1 MKKWHKR
8 TLAVLAVGSLGTL
21 AFALRPAW
29 FPDAA
34 TPATLPPAEQQRLD
48 EPCVLDYA
56 WDMKDSPGIT
66 VYRITGQED
75 AFSLLREAVWHIRL
89 AAEDGQVR
97 VTADAPVLRAAE
109 PFCRVETEYALRKE
123 GEATVRMPRGSLH
136 TVRTYELRCAVTV
149 QRPFWQLPVRT
160 EAVQCLRVD
169 FEEGTADYIEPKPEG
184 QGGGRSVRSVS
195 RSAPLPAKYDGTET
209 ERGLQRI
216 CYLLADVREPARAE
230 AVGRLLPAYAARLL
244 AYAATEAT
252 WPACWG
258 PAQDTACRC
267 SAMLQPTLRYFRE
280 HDCFGSE
287 KLAEFLRSPE
297 FVRLFGSPDEEENTR
312 DGK

>member
-8 TLAVLAVGSLGTL
+8 TLAVLAVGSLGML

-29 FPDAA
+29 FPDEV
-34 TPATLPPAEQQRLD
+34 TPATLPPAEQQSLD

-66 VYRITGQED
+66 VYRSSGQED
-75 AFSLLREAVWHIRL
+75 AFSLLRESVWHIRL
-89 AAEDGQVR
+89 AAEGGLVR
-97 VTADAPVLRAAE
+97 VTADAPVLRASE

-169 FEEGTADYIEPKPEG
+169 FEEGTADYIEPRYVG

-195 RSAPLPAKYDGTET
+195 RRALLPAKYDGTET

-216 CYLLADVREPARAE
+216 CYLLADVQEPARAE

-244 AYAATEAT
+244 AYADPDAP

-258 PAQDTACRC
+258 SAERTAGRC
-267 SAMLQPTLRYFRE
+267 SAMLQPTLRYFHE

-297 FVRLFGSPDEEENTR
+297 FARLFGAPDEAENTR